1 MYNTNLLQAGTGTVV
16 TGRTMALRLTDIP
29 VTVITWSTNKDRNTN
44 IRDNDTTGTSTRS
57 RIFDKPIVDGRLAR
71 RQSPRPT

>member
-29 VTVITWSTNKDRNTN
+29 VTVITWSTNKDRDTN

-57 RIFDKPIVDGRLAR
+57 RIF
-71 RQSPRPT
+71 